1 MRILIAEDER
11 DIATTYEIALR
22 ERGHDVIIT
31 NDGKSC
37 LEVYHNYQTKHSKEI
52 ESSRRPFD
60 VVILD
65 YKMPKINGM
74 EVAKEILKA
83 NPKQRIIFV
92 SAYVIDTLE
101 ESVKELKQ
109 VVELIQK
116 PFEIQVLLNMIEDK
130 GIFEKVQKLMS
141 IVKKIKNP
149 SDPSE
154 TEIMDLFKA
163 VSKAQKGMSF

>member
-52 ESSRRPFD
+52 ESSPRPFD

-65 YKMPKINGM
+65 YKMPKLNGM

-130 GIFEKVQKLMS
+130 GIFERVQKLMS
-141 IVKKIKNP
+141 IVKKIKDP

-163 VSKAQKGMSF
+163 VSKAHKGMSF

>member
-31 NDGKSC
+31 NDGESC
-37 LEVYHNYQTKHSKEI
+37 LEVYHNHQRKHSKEI
-52 ESSRRPFD
+52 ESPPRPFD

-65 YKMPKINGM
+65 YKMPKLNGV

-116 PFEIQVLLNMIEDK
+116 PVEIQVLLNMIEDK
-130 GIFEKVQKLMS
+130 GIFERVQKLMS
-141 IVKKIKNP
+141 IVKKIKDP
-149 SDPSE
+149 SNPSE